1 MPGVLSPRHNFAK
14 YYKKGVDSL
23 VTADIEHP

>member
-1 MPGVLSPRHNFAK
+1 MPGVLSPWHNFVK